1 MDTCRLQ
8 ARDWL
13 SQSTRKEFE
22 AIISEAKL
30 TPRQIEIIELKF
42 IHDLKNY
49 QIAMKIDTSVQT
61 VERGLIASLKTIDI
75 TSFVALWSQFW
86 SHSLFFL
93 LKKVYY
99 MSVKSWHCMSVH
111 FKCCVCVSVSKT
123 P

>member
-49 QIAMKIDTSVQT
+49 QIAMKIDTSVQ
-61 VERGLIASLKTIDI
+61 R
-75 TSFVALWSQFW
+75 
-86 SHSLFFL
+86 
-93 LKKVYY
+93 
-99 MSVKSWHCMSVH
+99 
-111 FKCCVCVSVSKT
+111 SKEICSRRIIQLREH
-123 P
+123 

>member
-22 AIISEAKL
+22 AIISEAK
-30 TPRQIEIIELKF
+30 F

-61 VERGLIASLKTIDI
+61 VERDLQQA
-75 TSFVALWSQFW
+75 
-86 SHSLFFL
+86 
-93 LKKVYY
+93 YN
-99 MSVKSWHCMSVH
+99 SVKRALKAV
-111 FKCCVCVSVSKT
+111 T
-123 P
+123 

>member
-22 AIISEAKL
+22 AIISESKL

-49 QIAMKIDTSVQT
+49 QN
-61 VERGLIASLKTIDI
+61 ENR
-75 TSFVALWSQFW
+75 
-86 SHSLFFL
+86 
-93 LKKVYY
+93 Y
-99 MSVKSWHCMSVH
+99 
-111 FKCCVCVSVSKT
+111 VSANGRKRSAAGV
-123 P
+123 

>member
-49 QIAMKIDTSVQT
+49 QIAIRQCK
-61 VERGLIASLKTIDI
+61 R
-75 TSFVALWSQFW
+75 
-86 SHSLFFL
+86 
-93 LKKVYY
+93 
-99 MSVKSWHCMSVH
+99 
-111 FKCCVCVSVSKT
+111 SKEICSRRIIQLREH
-123 P
+123 

>member
-13 SQSTRKEFE
+13 SQSTRK

-61 VERGLIASLKTIDI
+61 VERDLQQA
-75 TSFVALWSQFW
+75 
-86 SHSLFFL
+86 
-93 LKKVYY
+93 YN
-99 MSVKSWHCMSVH
+99 SVKRALKAV
-111 FKCCVCVSVSKT
+111 T
-123 P
+123 

>member
-42 IHDLKNY
+42 ILKNY

-61 VERGLIASLKTIDI
+61 VERDLQQA
-75 TSFVALWSQFW
+75 
-86 SHSLFFL
+86 
-93 LKKVYY
+93 YN
-99 MSVKSWHCMSVH
+99 SVKRALKAV
-111 FKCCVCVSVSKT
+111 T
-123 P
+123 

>member
-42 IHDLKNY
+42 IHDLKKLSNSDENRY
-49 QIAMKIDTSVQT
+49 
-61 VERGLIASLKTIDI
+61 
-75 TSFVALWSQFW
+75 
-86 SHSLFFL
+86 
-93 LKKVYY
+93 
-99 MSVKSWHCMSVH
+99 
-111 FKCCVCVSVSKT
+111 VSANGRKRSAAGV
-123 P
+123 

>member
-49 QIAMKIDTSVQT
+49 QIAMKRDLQQ
-61 VERGLIASLKTIDI
+61 A
-75 TSFVALWSQFW
+75 
-86 SHSLFFL
+86 
-93 LKKVYY
+93 YN
-99 MSVKSWHCMSVH
+99 SVKRALKAV
-111 FKCCVCVSVSKT
+111 T
-123 P
+123 

>member
-61 VERGLIASLKTIDI
+61 VERGLIANLKTIGI
-75 TSFVALWSQFW
+75 TSFVDLRSQFW
-86 SHSLFFL
+86 SHSLFFSSEKGL
-93 LKKVYY
+93 LY
-99 MSVKSWHCMSVH
+99 
-111 FKCCVCVSVSKT
+111 VC
-123 P
+123 

>member
-61 VERGLIASLKTIDI
+61 VERGLIANLKIIDI
-75 TSFVALWSQFW
+75 TSFVDLWSQFW
-86 SHSLFFL
+86 SHF
-93 LKKVYY
+93 
-99 MSVKSWHCMSVH
+99 SV
-111 FKCCVCVSVSKT
+111 F
-123 P
+123 

>member
-49 QIAMKIDTSVQT
+49 QIAMK
-61 VERGLIASLKTIDI
+61 
-75 TSFVALWSQFW
+75 
-86 SHSLFFL
+86 
-93 LKKVYY
+93 
-99 MSVKSWHCMSVH
+99 
-111 FKCCVCVSVSKT
+111 
-123 P
+123 

>member
-61 VERGLIASLKTIDI
+61 VELPGRKTGNHRQRAYSIFD
-75 TSFVALWSQFW
+75 
-86 SHSLFFL
+86 
-93 LKKVYY
+93 
-99 MSVKSWHCMSVH
+99 
-111 FKCCVCVSVSKT
+111 
-123 P
+123 

>member
-30 TPRQIEIIELKF
+30 TPRQIEIKF

-61 VERGLIASLKTIDI
+61 VERDLQQA
-75 TSFVALWSQFW
+75 
-86 SHSLFFL
+86 
-93 LKKVYY
+93 YN
-99 MSVKSWHCMSVH
+99 SVKRALKAV
-111 FKCCVCVSVSKT
+111 T
-123 P
+123 

>member
-13 SQSTRKEFE
+13 LQSTRKEFE

-42 IHDLKNY
+42 IYDLKNY

-61 VERGLIASLKTIDI
+61 VERDLQQA
-75 TSFVALWSQFW
+75 
-86 SHSLFFL
+86 
-93 LKKVYY
+93 YN
-99 MSVKSWHCMSVH
+99 SVKRALKAV
-111 FKCCVCVSVSKT
+111 T
-123 P
+123 

>member
-61 VERGLIASLKTIDI
+61 VERDLQQAYNSVKKALQAVTYI
-75 TSFVALWSQFW
+75 VAA
-86 SHSLFFL
+86 LFFMPIL
-93 LKKVYY
+93 GNYEGMLTDY
-99 MSVKSWHCMSVH
+99 KS
-111 FKCCVCVSVSKT
+111 
-123 P
+123 

>member
-22 AIISEAKL
+22 AIITEAKL

-61 VERGLIASLKTIDI
+61 VERDLQQA
-75 TSFVALWSQFW
+75 
-86 SHSLFFL
+86 
-93 LKKVYY
+93 YN
-99 MSVKSWHCMSVH
+99 SVKRALKAV
-111 FKCCVCVSVSKT
+111 T
-123 P
+123 

>member
-1 MDTCRLQ
+1 MGIYRRGISWNNSSEQVIIMEACRLQ

-42 IHDLKNY
+42 IHDLISY

-61 VERGLIASLKTIDI
+61 VERDLQQA
-75 TSFVALWSQFW
+75 
-86 SHSLFFL
+86 
-93 LKKVYY
+93 YN
-99 MSVKSWHCMSVH
+99 SVKRALKAV
-111 FKCCVCVSVSKT
+111 T
-123 P
+123 

>member
-30 TPRQIEIIELKF
+30 KF

-61 VERGLIASLKTIDI
+61 VERDLQQA
-75 TSFVALWSQFW
+75 
-86 SHSLFFL
+86 
-93 LKKVYY
+93 YN
-99 MSVKSWHCMSVH
+99 SVKRALKAV
-111 FKCCVCVSVSKT
+111 T
-123 P
+123 